1 MGIKKKFMAL
11 TGVVG
16 VMLIVVSLLGY
27 FMAYRALDT
36 SIQGEITANMEAQR
50 QGVSGWVATHARIN
64 EDLAAHMAAL
74 DALAEKPSKDVIM
87 NSKDDM
93 VLDITVAR
101 EADNYVVATLE
112 GDLTGKLIPNDRPWY
127 RDAKAAGKTIYT
139 DPYVAKSTGQTCI
152 SFATPYYK
160 ADGSFAGAICE
171 DISLA
176 SMNDYVEQ
184 LNYKGEG
191 VGTIITPSGK
201 IIASKDEELSNK
213 DIADVPGLSAH
224 FDEMVKNGKGSF
236 TDNVNGTSTVVTYS
250 TVDGAGWIMVLAVP
264 ESVVYAE
271 MTTMKIAF
279 AVVTILGII
288 FILGVC
294 RVFAGRITGPIAVL
308 KAHAEE
314 LSQGNLRM
322 DDCAVDSDD
331 ELGDLANAFD
341 TMAKNLRDFLKNVTE
356 TSDQVA
362 AASEELTASSQ
373 QSAQATE
380 SVAQTIVD
388 VANGMEEQLSSIDGV
403 KENVDH
409 VDGQVLETTARA
421 QGVSDRSADTAEA
434 AKHGQ
439 ELMESSVAKM
449 EEIERN
455 VNETADVMDMLGKN
469 SKEIGTMVETISSI
483 AEQTNLLALNAAI
496 EAARAGEQGRGFSV
510 VADEVRK
517 LAEESQQA
525 AGEIEERIAVIQK
538 DTEQAVARMQAGRGR
553 VQEGTEAIRKVGE
566 EFQSIMDKIAQ
577 TNDDMTAINDTMHG
591 LADGTKQIVGVI
603 GNIDEISRQT
613 SEHTQTI
620 SAAAEEQS
628 ASATEIATAS
638 QSLAKLAQQLQ
649 DATKKFKV

>member
-50 QGVSGWVATHARIN
+50 QGVSGWVATHTRIN
-64 EDLAAHMAAL
+64 EDLATHMAAL
-74 DALAEKPSKDVIM
+74 DALTEKPSKDVIM
-87 NSKDDM
+87 NAKDDM

-112 GDLTGKLIPNDRPWY
+112 GDLTGNLIPNDRPWY

-176 SMNDYVEQ
+176 SMNDYVDQ

-191 VGTIITPSGK
+191 IGTIITSSGK
-201 IIASKDEELSNK
+201 IIASKNNDLSNK
-213 DIADVPGLSAH
+213 DVSEYAGISSH

-236 TDNVNGTSTVVTYS
+236 KADVDGTSSVVTYS
-250 TVDGAGWIMVLAVP
+250 TVDGAGWIMVLTVP

-271 MTTMKIAF
+271 MTTMKLAF

-294 RVFAGRITGPIAVL
+294 RVFANRITGPIAVL
-308 KAHAEE
+308 KSHAEE

-331 ELGDLANAFD
+331 ELGDLAHSFD
-341 TMAKNLRDFLKNVTE
+341 EMAKNLRELLKHVTE

-388 VANGMEEQLSSIDGV
+388 VANGMEAQLTSIDGV
-403 KENVDH
+403 KGSVDE

-525 AGEIEERIAVIQK
+525 AGEIEERISVIQK
-538 DTEQAVARMQAGRGR
+538 DTAHAVERMQAGRGR